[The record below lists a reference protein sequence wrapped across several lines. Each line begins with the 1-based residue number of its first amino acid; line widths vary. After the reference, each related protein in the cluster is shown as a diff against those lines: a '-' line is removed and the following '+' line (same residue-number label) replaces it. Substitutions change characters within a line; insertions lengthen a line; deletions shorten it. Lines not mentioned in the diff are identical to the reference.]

1 MPIKK
6 IKFEKEERAAIV
18 GKIQRYF
25 VDELDSEIGAIP
37 AELLLNFF
45 TETIGGF
52 YYNQGLSDAQAVLG
66 KLVDNINDEIYGL
79 EQREARAR

>member
-1 MPIKK
+1 MKP

-18 GKIQRYF
+18 AKIQRYF

-45 TETIGGF
+45 TEQIGPF
-52 YYNQGLSDAQAVLG
+52 YYNQGLGDAQAAMARM
-66 KLVDNINDEIYGL
+66 VDNINDEIHGL

>member
-1 MPIKK
+1 MKP

-18 GKIQRYF
+18 SRIQRYF
-25 VDELDSEIGAIP
+25 VDEMESEIGAIP

-45 TETIGGF
+45 TEQIGPF
-52 YYNQGLSDAQAVLG
+52 YYNQGLGDAQAVLVRM
-66 KLVDNINDEIYGL
+66 VDNINDEIYGL